1 MIPVRL
7 QIKGF
12 LSYYDPV
19 DLDFTG
25 FDMACISGSNG
36 AGKSSLL
43 DAITWVLFGE
53 ARRNDD
59 AVINHRAQSPKVN
72 KPAEVILDFDYENA
86 RYRVQRSKFK
96 GKTTTLEFYI
106 RAEDESW
113 KPLTEATLRATEER
127 IRQTL
132 RLDYET
138 FINASFFLQGK
149 ADQFAQQRPADRKRI
164 LASILGLEV
173 WEKYKDEA
181 YKRRRAHE
189 LDLANVEGILAE
201 YASELNEEEERKSAL
216 KSLQQEHE
224 TQNALAQ
231 ASKQILD
238 QQRLI
243 ADRLEG
249 DKAQLEKQSSE
260 IKRLQAELD
269 QKLDDLRDRQEEQKE
284 FRLQIASEAE
294 IRAGHA
300 AWLEQQKKLAELDA
314 VAANFHQYESK
325 RQAPLLKIEG
335 ERASLQAEFNALNS
349 KEAEIESLQSRLVD
363 LQKQVE
369 EARQAVA
376 ADEAQLAMRSV
387 LEKDMQELQ
396 AEKARA
402 KAENAVLK
410 IEMDELAAHRKE
422 LQEIQGANCPTCEK
436 PLQEAE
442 KQHII
447 DDLTARGTQKAEV
460 YRKNLKFFEQ
470 VDAQYR
476 EKETALASLQR
487 VDADLKLQQRLLD
500 SKSEELARSQAEI
513 EKWQTDGFKRIE
525 LLRASLKK
533 EDFAADA
540 RTQLA
545 EIDKELKKLGYDAET
560 HTQIRTAVEAGR
572 DYQNQ
577 LLKLEGAR
585 SALVPLER
593 EIETLGKSIDS
604 SEKHLLMLEKEYES
618 ASRKLNENIS
628 SSPDLADLERK
639 YRDLQEQVNTLLTRV
654 GYARNRVDVLDDVK
668 KQKAAKEEEKQEI
681 LKQIAQLKMLEKAFG
696 KDGIPALL
704 IEQSLPEI
712 EEHANEILD
721 RLSSGMMRLTFATQ
735 REYRDSKREDRKETL
750 DIMISSSAEERA
762 YELFS
767 GGEAFRINFALRLA
781 LSRMLAHRAGAR
793 LSTLVID
800 EGFGSQDAEGRQR
813 LIEAINY
820 VRDEFSKII
829 VITHL
834 EELKD
839 AFSARI
845 EVTKEAN
852 GSQVQV
858 VAA

>member
-1 MIPVRL
+1 MIPARL

-12 LSYYDPV
+12 LSYYDSV

-53 ARRNDD
+53 ARRRDD
-59 AVINHRAQSPKVN
+59 AVINHRTQKEN
-72 KPAEVILDFDYENA
+72 KSAEVILDFDYENS
-86 RYRVQRSKFK
+86 RYRVQRSKQK
-96 GKTTTLEFYI
+96 DKTAALDFFI

-113 KPLTEATLRATEER
+113 RPLTEATLRATEER

-173 WEKYKDEA
+173 WEQYKDEA
-181 YKRRRAHE
+181 LKRRRARE
-189 LDLANVEGILAE
+189 LELANCEGILVE
-201 YASELNEEEERKSAL
+201 YASELNEEQERIAAL
-216 KSLQQEHE
+216 KTLQQEHE

-231 ASKQILD
+231 ASKQIVD

-243 ADRLEG
+243 ADRLES
-249 DKAQLEKQSSE
+249 DKKLLEKQSAE
-260 IKRLQAELD
+260 IKRLQSELD
-269 QKLDDLRDRQEEQKE
+269 KKLDDLRERQEEQKD
-284 FRLQIASEAE
+284 FRLQIANEIQ

-314 VAANFHQYESK
+314 QAANFHQYKSK

-335 ERASLQAEFNALNS
+335 ERASLQAEFNALSS
-349 KEAEIESLQSRLVD
+349 KEAEIANLQSRLVT
-363 LQKQVE
+363 LQQQVD
-369 EARQAVA
+369 EAKQAVA
-376 ADEAQLAMRSV
+376 ADEAQLEMRTV

-410 IEMDELAAHRKE
+410 VEMDELSAHRKE
-422 LQEIQGANCPTCEK
+422 LQEIHGANCPTCEK
-436 PLQEAE
+436 PLQETE

-447 DDLTARGTQKAEV
+447 DDLTTRGTQKAEI
-460 YRKNLKFFEQ
+460 YRKNLKFFEG
-470 VDAQYR
+470 VDAQYK
-476 EKETALASLQR
+476 EKETALAALQR
-487 VDADLKLQQRLLD
+487 VDADLKLQQRLYD
-500 SKSEELARSQAEI
+500 SKSEELTRSQAEI
-513 EKWQTDGFKRIE
+513 EKWLSDGLKRIE
-525 LLRASLKK
+525 TLRASLKK
-533 EDFAADA
+533 EDFAVEA
-540 RTQLA
+540 RAALA
-545 EIDKELKKLGYDAET
+545 EIDKELKKLGYDAEA
-560 HTQIRTAVEAGR
+560 HAQARAAEEAGR
-572 DYQNQ
+572 EFQQQ
-577 LLKLEGAR
+577 LLSLEQAR

-593 EIETLGKSIDS
+593 EIENLEKSVDA
-604 SEKHLLMLEKEYES
+604 SEKHLETLEIEYQS
-618 ASRKLNENIS
+618 ASQKLNES
-628 SSPDLADLERK
+628 LSTSPALSDLERN
-639 YRDLQEQVNTLLTRV
+639 YRDLQEQVNSLLTKV
-654 GYARNRVDVLDDVK
+654 GYARNRVDVLEDVK
-668 KQKAAKEEEKQEI
+668 KQQAIKEEEKGEI
-681 LKQIAQLKMLEKAFG
+681 LKQVAQLKMLEKAFG

-712 EEHANEILD
+712 EEHANEVLD

-750 DIMISSSAEERA
+750 DILISSSAEERA

-800 EGFGSQDAEGRQR
+800 EGFGSQDTEGRQR

-845 EVTKEAN
+845 EVTKEPN
-852 GSQVQV
+852 GSQVRV

>member
-7 QIKGF
+7 KIKGF
-12 LSYYDPV
+12 LSYHDPV

-53 ARRNDD
+53 ARRRDD
-59 AVINHRAQSPKVN
+59 AVINHRTQKEN
-72 KPAEVILDFDYENA
+72 KTAEVILDFDYENS
-86 RYRVQRSKFK
+86 RYRVQRSKQK
-96 GKTTTLEFYI
+96 DKTAALDFFI

-113 KPLTEATLRATEER
+113 RPLTEATLRATEER

-149 ADQFAQQRPADRKRI
+149 ADQFAQQRPSDRKRI

-173 WEKYKDEA
+173 WEQYKDEA
-181 YKRRRAHE
+181 LKRRRSREIE
-189 LDLANVEGILAE
+189 LASCDALLAE
-201 YASELNEEEERKSAL
+201 YAAELNEEKERKAAL
-216 KSLQQEHE
+216 KALQQEHDN
-224 TQNALAQ
+224 QNVLAQ

-243 ADRLEG
+243 ADRLES
-249 DKAQLEKQSSE
+249 DKALLEKQSSE
-260 IKRLQAELD
+260 IKRLKTELD
-269 QKLDDLRDRQEEQKE
+269 QKLDNLRDRQEEQKE
-284 FRLQIASEAE
+284 FRLQIANEAQ

-314 VAANFHQYESK
+314 QAANFHQYEAK

-335 ERASLQAEFNALNS
+335 ERAGLQAEFNALSS
-349 KEAEIESLQSRLVD
+349 KDAEIANLQSRLPEM
-363 LQKQVE
+363 QREVE
-369 EARQAVA
+369 EARKAVA
-376 ADEAQLAMRSV
+376 ADEAQLEMRAV
-387 LEKDMQELQ
+387 LEKDIQELQ

-410 IEMDELAAHRKE
+410 LEMDELAAHRKE

-436 PLQEAE
+436 PLQDAE
-442 KQHII
+442 KHHII
-447 DDLTARGTQKAEV
+447 DDLTARGTQKAEI
-460 YRKNLKFFEQ
+460 YRKNLKFFES
-470 VDAQYR
+470 VDVQYR
-476 EKETALASLQR
+476 EKETTLASLQR

-513 EKWQTDGFKRIE
+513 EKWQADGLKRFEI
-525 LLRASLKK
+525 LRVSLKK
-533 EDFAADA
+533 EDYAAEA

-545 EIDKELKKLGYDAET
+545 SINKELKKLGYDAAAHAQARAEE
-560 HTQIRTAVEAGR
+560 EAGR
-572 DYQNQ
+572 AFQAQ
-577 LLKLEGAR
+577 LLSLEQAR

-593 EIETLGKSIDS
+593 EIATLEKSVDA
-604 SEKHLLMLEKEYES
+604 SEKHLETLEKDYQS
-618 ASRKLNENIS
+618 ASQKLNES
-628 SSPDLADLERK
+628 LSAAPDLSDLERN
-639 YRDLQEQVNTLLTRV
+639 YRDLQEQVNSLLTKV

-668 KQKAAKEEEKQEI
+668 KQQVAKEEEKQEI

-712 EEHANEILD
+712 EEHANEVLD

-750 DIMISSSAEERA
+750 DILISSSAEERA

-820 VRDEFSKII
+820 VRDEFSMII

-845 EVTKEAN
+845 EVTKETN
-852 GSQVQV
+852 GSQVKV

>member
-12 LSYYDPV
+12 LSYHDPV

-53 ARRNDD
+53 ARRRDD
-59 AVINHRAQSPKVN
+59 AVINHRTQKEN
-72 KPAEVILDFDYENA
+72 KPAEVTLDFDYENS
-86 RYRVQRSKFK
+86 RYRVQRSKQK
-96 GKTTTLEFYI
+96 DKTAALDFFI
-106 RAEDESW
+106 RDEDGNW
-113 KPLTEATLRATEER
+113 RPLTEATLRATEER

-173 WEKYKDEA
+173 WEQYKDEA
-181 YKRRRAHE
+181 LKRRRTQENE
-189 LDLANVEGILAE
+189 LASVDGILAE
-201 YASELNEEEERKSAL
+201 YAAELNEEEERKAAL
-216 KSLQQEHE
+216 KSLKQEHE
-224 TQNALAQ
+224 TQNALTQ

-249 DKAQLEKQSSE
+249 DKALLEKQSTE
-260 IKRLQAELD
+260 IKRLKVELD
-269 QKLDDLRDRQEEQKE
+269 LKLDALRERQEEQKE
-284 FRLQIASEAE
+284 FRLQIANEVQ

-300 AWLEQQKKLAELDA
+300 AWLEDQKKLAELDA

-335 ERASLQAEFNALNS
+335 ERASLQAEFNALSS
-349 KEAEIESLQSRLVD
+349 KEGEINSLQNRLAE
-363 LQKQVE
+363 LQKGVE

-376 ADEAQLAMRSV
+376 ADEAQLEMRAS
-387 LEKDMQELQ
+387 LEKDLQELQ

-402 KAENAVLK
+402 KAENTVLK
-410 IEMDELAAHRKE
+410 VEMDELAAHRKE

-436 PLQEAE
+436 PLQDAE

-447 DDLTARGTQKAEV
+447 DDLTLRGTQKAEI

-470 VDAQYR
+470 VDAQY
-476 EKETALASLQR
+476 KEIETSLASLQR

-500 SKSEELARSQAEI
+500 SKTEELARSQAEI
-513 EKWQTDGFKRIE
+513 EKWQADGLKRIE
-525 LLRASLKK
+525 TLRTSLKK
-533 EDFAADA
+533 EDFAAEA
-540 RTQLA
+540 RTQLTA
-545 EIDKELKKLGYDAET
+545 IDKELKKLGYDAEA
-560 HTQIRTAVEAGR
+560 HAQARAAEEAGR
-572 DYQNQ
+572 QFQQQ
-577 LLKLEGAR
+577 LLSLEQAR

-593 EIETLGKSIDS
+593 EIDTLEKSIDAA
-604 SEKHLLMLEKEYES
+604 EKHLLTLEKEYES
-618 ASRKLNENIS
+618 ASLKLNES
-628 SSPDLADLERK
+628 LAASPDLADLERK
-639 YRDLQEQVNTLLTRV
+639 YRDMQEQVNNLLTKV

-668 KQKAAKEEEKQEI
+668 KQKAAKEEEKGQI
-681 LKQIAQLKMLEKAFG
+681 LHQIAQLKMLEKAFG

-704 IEQSLPEI
+704 IEQEI
-712 EEHANEILD
+712 PSIEKHANKILEG
-721 RLSSGMMRLTFATQ
+721 LSNGEMTLFFRTQ
-735 REYRDSKREDRKETL
+735 KQFKDEKRDDRKETL
-750 DIMISSSAEERA
+750 DIVITVGGYDRE

-767 GGEAFRINFALRLA
+767 GGEAFRINFSVRLA
-781 LSRMLAHRAGAR
+781 LSQVLAKRAGAR
-793 LSTLVID
+793 LQTLVID
-800 EGFGSQDAEGRQR
+800 EGFGSQDSEGIQD
-813 LIEAINY
+813 LIQAINTAHE
-820 VRDEFSKII
+820 DFAKIL

-834 EELKD
+834 ERLKD

-845 EVTKEAN
+845 EIEKTPS

>member
-12 LSYYDPV
+12 LSYHDPV
-19 DLDFTG
+19 DLDFAG

-53 ARRNDD
+53 ARRRDD
-59 AVINHRAQSPKVN
+59 AVINHRTQKEN
-72 KPAEVILDFDYENA
+72 KPAEVILDFDYENS
-86 RYRVQRSKFK
+86 RYRVQRSKQK
-96 GKTTTLEFYI
+96 DKTAALDFFI
-106 RAEDESW
+106 RAEDDSW
-113 KPLTEATLRATEER
+113 RPLTEATLRATEER
-127 IRQTL
+127 IRLTL

-164 LASILGLEV
+164 LASILGLEI
-173 WEKYKDEA
+173 WEEYKDEA
-181 YKRRRAHE
+181 LKRRRAHE
-189 LDLANVEGILAE
+189 LELANVEGILAE
-201 YASELNEEEERKSAL
+201 YASELNEAEERKAAL
-216 KSLQQEHE
+216 KTLQQEHE

-243 ADRLEG
+243 ADRLEN
-249 DKAQLEKQSSE
+249 DKALLEKQSAE

-269 QKLDDLRDRQEEQKE
+269 QKLDALRERQEEQKA
-284 FRLQIASEAE
+284 FRMQIANEAQ

-314 VAANFHQYESK
+314 QAVNFHQYESK
-325 RQAPLLKIEG
+325 RQAPLLNIEG
-335 ERASLQAEFNALNS
+335 ERASLQAEFNALSS
-349 KEAEIESLQSRLVD
+349 KETEIASLQSRLPE

-376 ADEAQLAMRSV
+376 ADEAQLQMRTV

-410 IEMDELAAHRKE
+410 VEMDELAAHRKE
-422 LQEIQGANCPTCEK
+422 LQEIHGANCPTCEK

-447 DDLTARGTQKAEV
+447 DDLTARGTQKAEI
-460 YRKNLKFFEQ
+460 YRKNLKFFEG
-470 VDAQYR
+470 VDAQYK

-500 SKSEELARSQAEI
+500 LKSEELARDQAEI
-513 EKWQTDGFKRIE
+513 EKWQADGLNRIE
-525 LLRASLKK
+525 TLRTSLKN
-533 EDFAADA
+533 EDYAAEA
-540 RTQLA
+540 RSKLA
-545 EIDKELKKLGYDAET
+545 EIDSELKKLGYDAEA
-560 HTQIRTAVEAGR
+560 HAQARAVEVAGR
-572 DYQNQ
+572 EFQQQ
-577 LLKLEGAR
+577 LLSLEQAR
-585 SALVPLER
+585 AALVPLER
-593 EIETLGKSIDS
+593 EIETLEGSVDAA
-604 SEKHLLMLEKEYES
+604 EKHLETLEIEYRS
-618 ASRKLNENIS
+618 ASQKLNESLS
-628 SSPDLADLERK
+628 SSPDLSDLERK
-639 YRDLQEQVNTLLTRV
+639 YRDLQEQVNSLLTRV

-668 KQKAAKEEEKQEI
+668 KQQAVKEEEKQEI

-712 EEHANEILD
+712 EEHANEVLD

-845 EVTKEAN
+845 EVSKEPN
-852 GSQVQV
+852 GSQVRV